1 MMIDVATESLLTL
14 PQAAALLPDRPS
26 VATLWRWRTKGC
38 RGRKLESISL
48 GGKVYTSS
56 EAIQRF
62 SQQHGGTS
70 AETSTRTLVAR
81 EKAIER
87 AEQELTKAGV

>member
-1 MMIDVATESLLTL
+1 MIDVATEKLLTL
-14 PQAAALLPDRPS
+14 PQAAALFPDRPS

-38 RGRKLESISL
+38 KGRKLESVSI
-48 GGKVYTSS
+48 GGKVYTSN

-70 AETSTRTLVAR
+70 AETPIRTPSAR
-81 EKAIER
+81 ERAIDR
-87 AEQELTKAGV
+87 AERELSEAGI